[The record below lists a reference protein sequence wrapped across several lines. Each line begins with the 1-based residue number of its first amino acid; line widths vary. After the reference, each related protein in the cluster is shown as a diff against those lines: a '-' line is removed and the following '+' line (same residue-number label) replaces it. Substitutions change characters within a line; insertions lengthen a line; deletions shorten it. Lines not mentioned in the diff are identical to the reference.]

1 MKRHYDTIAKDFDNQ
16 DPFYRLQWQ
25 GVHFEN
31 NITCN
36 DYSYILIALMLI
48 FQRIAYPIKGDNNGC
63 QYRLYFAE
71 LVGRFM
77 MIYRAGYPNT
87 NDFTYTKLEEMH
99 RNFLVYSLLILSTSN
114 MNKDSIEVWTLN
126 LFETYGTDIGKLTNC
141 YTDFTRLSNEYKS
154 LMKDQTINAID
165 NAFKKYQNFL
175 KTGVNKAPISLCPKN
190 FYFYRSKF
198 GFMFCKNFSV
208 MGDDKSR
215 YYSLEVIYPGI
226 KNLTSTYTNNPTTIL
241 MIEP

>member
-1 MKRHYDTIAKDFDNQ
+1 MKEKAETKNRFLFTLSKSLNKIC
-16 DPFYRLQWQ
+16 
-25 GVHFEN
+25 
-31 NITCN
+31 ITCN

-48 FQRIAYPIKGDNNGC
+48 FQRIAYPIKGDNNGY
-63 QYRLYFAE
+63 QYRHYFAE

-154 LMKDQTINAID
+154 LMKDQTIEAID

-175 KTGVNKAPISLCPKN
+175 KTGGNIVPISLYSEN

-198 GFMFCKNFSV
+198 GFMFCKNLSI
-208 MGDDKSR
+208 MGDDKGR

-226 KNLTSTYTNNPTTIL
+226 KNLTSTYTNNQTKIK